1 MKIDI
6 LKQFSVFM
14 PNQPGALSRVVK
26 LFADDGINVLGI
38 ASEIRDDSG
47 IIRFV
52 VENKPGIH
60 SVLTKGGCICVESNV
75 LSIELADQPG
85 ELYRLT
91 KRLADLGLNIT
102 TVYGTA
108 FGAGASRILIAVDDA
123 DKAKRA
129 LEEVDA
135 RR

>member
-1 MKIDI
+1 MKVEI
-6 LKQFSVFM
+6 LKQFSVFL

-26 LFADDGINVLGI
+26 LFADDNINVLGI

-60 SVLTKGGCICVESNV
+60 TVLTKGGCICVESNV
-75 LSIELADQPG
+75 LSIELPDQPG
-85 ELYRLT
+85 ELYHLT
-91 KRLADLGLNIT
+91 KMLADSGLNIT

-108 FGAGASRILIAVDDA
+108 FGHGASRILIAVDDA
-123 DKAKRA
+123 DKAKRM
-129 LEEVDA
+129 LEDLQA
-135 RR
+135 AK

>member
-1 MKIDI
+1 MKVEI
-6 LKQFSVFM
+6 LKQFSVFL

-60 SVLTKGGCICVESNV
+60 STLTKGGCICVESNV
-75 LSIELADQPG
+75 LSIELEDKPG

-91 KRLADLGLNIT
+91 KTLAETGLNIT

-108 FGAGASRILIAVDDA
+108 FGRGASRILIAVDDA

-129 LEEVDA
+129 LE
-135 RR
+135 